1 MIKRPQILV
10 LVVTLLGALL
20 LLNLPTL
27 WSSRLKLAVSGLFLP
42 LFGLAGS
49 AQKLGDQAGLRA
61 LPKGI
66 LISDLEQLRRENEQL
81 KIQLMEAHEV
91 ARENESLRNAVAWQ
105 PRIPWKRQLARVIS
119 RDPAN
124 WWRTLQ
130 IDAGTRNGVGKD
142 FPVVTSA
149 GLVGRVDEPGL
160 FSSRVVLLGD
170 PKCNVAA
177 VVDNRPRDKGM
188 IVPGEATVLDE
199 SIVEMAYLLRNS
211 EAIPGQKVFTSGL
224 GGKFPAGIPIGEIIQ
239 TNSVQFGLYLEAR
252 VKLSADL
259 AALEEVWVLMP

>member
-1 MIKRPQILV
+1 MIRRPQWVVFGAV
-10 LVVTLLGALL
+10 LLMALL

-27 WSSRLKLAVSGLFLP
+27 WSSRLKLAVSGFFLP

-66 LISDLEQLRRENEQL
+66 LISDLEQLRRENEEL
-81 KIQLMEAHEV
+81 KLQLMEAREV
-91 ARENESLRNAVAWQ
+91 ARENETLRSAVAWQ
-105 PRIPWKRQLARVIS
+105 PRIPWKRRLARVIS

-130 IDAGTRNGVGKD
+130 IDLGSRDGIGKD
-142 FPVVTSA
+142 FPVVTPA

-170 PKCNVAA
+170 PKCPVAA
-177 VVDNRPRDKGM
+177 VVDNRARDKGM
-188 IVPGEATVLDE
+188 IVPGEATILEE
-199 SIVEMAYLLRNS
+199 SIVEMAYLLRHS

-224 GGKFPAGIPIGEIIQ
+224 GGRFPAGIPIGEIIQ

-252 VKLSADL
+252 VKLSANM
-259 AALEEVWVLMP
+259 AGLEEVWVLQP

>member
-1 MIKRPQILV
+1 MMRKPQ
-10 LVVTLLGALL
+10 LLAIGVALLAALL
-20 LLNLPTL
+20 LLNLPTV
-27 WSSRLKLAVSGLFLP
+27 WSSQLKLAVSGFFLP

-49 AQKLGDQAGLRA
+49 AQKLGDHAGMRA

-66 LISDLEQLRRENEQL
+66 LIADLEQVRRENEDL
-81 KIQLMEAHEV
+81 KLKLLEAQEV
-91 ARENESLRNAVAWQ
+91 SRENEVLRSAVSWQ
-105 PRIPWKRQLARVIS
+105 PRFPWKRRLARVIS

-130 IDAGTRNGVGKD
+130 IDVGTKDGVGKD
-142 FPVVTSA
+142 FPVVTPA
-149 GLVGRVDEPGL
+149 GLVGRVDDAGL

-177 VVDNRPRDKGM
+177 VVDNRTRDKGM
-188 IVPGEATVLDE
+188 IVPGEATILDE
-199 SIVEMAYLLRNS
+199 SIVEMSYLLRNS

-259 AALEEVWVLMP
+259 AGLEEVWVLTP